1 MRPKPSVAL
10 TVPKVVSRLE
20 ISSGV
25 IDVVRPEMMSLLVIG
40 VSIQKDL
47 KNKSKSKSTPFSAV
61 LFVPARQRP
70 GSRILQHV

>member
-20 ISSGV
+20 ISSAV

-40 VSIQKDL
+40 VSESIQGRRTEDYCGLFTL
-47 KNKSKSKSTPFSAV
+47 KVYQQKSGQQV
-61 LFVPARQRP
+61 
-70 GSRILQHV
+70 SRSVSD